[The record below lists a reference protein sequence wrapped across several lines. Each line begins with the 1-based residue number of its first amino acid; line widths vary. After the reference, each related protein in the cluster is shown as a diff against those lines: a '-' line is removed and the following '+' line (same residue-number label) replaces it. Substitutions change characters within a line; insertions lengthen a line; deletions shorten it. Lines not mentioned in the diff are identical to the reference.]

1 MARKWKTRSSNLFHI
16 DLDIVEKTLADANA
30 PLLNKAEEMLDEAG
44 RFSDNLTSL
53 EDAER
58 LKVFIKTLRSQ
69 TREVSNAR
77 LSDGRPF
84 TDAAGFV
91 KEWFGKTE
99 NKLKAA
105 NKRLSAIL
113 SSYASLAQREAAEVR
128 RRNTELQTSQNS
140 ELDDDS
146 SVVGISVT
154 GTPILTVNRPP
165 REEQNIEI
173 EEVPETPNVELVWQ
187 VQNFD
192 RESLD
197 LEQLRPFL
205 TDHAIKSAINWHIK
219 ENGPNQ
225 LNGVVYEQVIT
236 NRL

>member
-173 EEVPETPNVELVWQ
+173 EEVLKRQMLNLYGKCKI
-187 VQNFD
+187 
-192 RESLD
+192 
-197 LEQLRPFL
+197 L
-205 TDHAIKSAINWHIK
+205 T
-219 ENGPNQ
+219 ER
-225 LNGVVYEQVIT
+225 V
-236 NRL
+236 